1 MNKKEKYEQIKTK
14 IIEDGG
20 KTGEGKFLVFGKNGS
35 LWTFRVDEEKLFD
48 ESENY
53 HSVVSEVTGVG
64 TDLMPITR
72 VPTISIEEI
81 SNVHFEKGYTNP
93 GCFNPAIGRKNKF
106 QKFEKLIE
114 LLISD
119 DEIWTELYIK
129 EKSEEYWNNSQ
140 FAQYKTF
147 QSMFEEWKL
156 YGKFNEIRTE
166 TGLFSAEIP
175 PFMFYHDHIETE
187 ISRDSWIEM
196 FEFIQK
202 HNFVIQGDE
211 ITIQCDGFRIT
222 FKIQMM
228 PETHEES
235 NGEKMQIST
244 SIISFD
250 TVKNVAINTFS
261 PSKECFEKVGY
272 CSIEDW
278 EHWMEFAFEEYI
290 NDQFSGTE
298 LPENGDEFNTAIQ
311 RIISMFEQIIS
322 KDFIRKYAME
332 ATINIFTR
340 HWQMEEWPDP
350 HFEDSYT
357 MQDYQDEKKVFRNK
371 IRKMFEED
379 FQ

>member
-1 MNKKEKYEQIKTK
+1 MNEKEKYEQIKAE

-35 LWTFRVDEEKLFD
+35 VWTFRVDEEKLFD
-48 ESENY
+48 ESEKY
-53 HSVVSEVTGVG
+53 HTVVSEVTGVG
-64 TDLMPITR
+64 TDLMPITK

-81 SNVHFEKGYTNP
+81 SNIQFEKGYTNP
-93 GCFNPAIGRKNKF
+93 GCFNPTIGRKNKF

-114 LLISD
+114 LLVSD
-119 DEIWTELYIK
+119 DEIWTELYIN

-140 FAQYKTF
+140 FANYKTF

-156 YGKFNEIRTE
+156 YAKFNKIRSE
-166 TGLFSAEIP
+166 TGIFSAEIP

-187 ISRDSWIEM
+187 VCRDSWIEM
-196 FEFIQK
+196 FELIQK
-202 HNFVIQGDE
+202 HNFEIQGDK
-211 ITIQCDGFRIT
+211 ITIELDGFRIT

-228 PETHEES
+228 PETDEIS
-235 NGEKMQIST
+235 NGQKMKISS

-250 TVKNVAINTFS
+250 SVKNIAINSFS
-261 PSKECFEKVGY
+261 PSKECFEKIGY
-272 CSIEDW
+272 CTIEDW
-278 EHWMEFAFEEYI
+278 EYWMEFAFEEYI
-290 NDQFSGTE
+290 NNQFSWTE
-298 LPENGDEFNTAIQ
+298 LPENGDEFNSSIQ
-311 RIISMFEQIIS
+311 RIISMFKQIIS
-322 KDFIRKYAME
+322 ENFIRKSAIA

-340 HWQMEEWPDP
+340 HWQQKEWPDP

-357 MQDYQDEKKVFRNK
+357 MQDYQDEKKAFRYK

>member
-1 MNKKEKYEQIKTK
+1 MNEKEKYEQIKAE

-35 LWTFRVDEEKLFD
+35 VWTFRVDEEKLFD
-48 ESENY
+48 ESEKY
-53 HSVVSEVTGVG
+53 HTVVSEVTGVG
-64 TDLMPITR
+64 TDLMPITK

-81 SNVHFEKGYTNP
+81 SNIQFEKGYTNP
-93 GCFNPAIGRKNKF
+93 GCFNPTIGRKNKF

-114 LLISD
+114 LLVSD
-119 DEIWTELYIK
+119 DEIWTELYIN

-140 FAQYKTF
+140 FANYKTF

-156 YGKFNEIRTE
+156 YAKFNKIRSE
-166 TGLFSAEIP
+166 TGIFSAEIP

-187 ISRDSWIEM
+187 VCRGSWIGM
-196 FEFIQK
+196 FELIQK
-202 HNFVIQGDE
+202 HNFEIQGDK
-211 ITIQCDGFRIT
+211 ITIELDGFRIT

-228 PETHEES
+228 PETDEIS
-235 NGEKMQIST
+235 NGQKMKISS

-250 TVKNVAINTFS
+250 SVKNIAINSFS
-261 PSKECFEKVGY
+261 PSKECFEKIGY
-272 CSIEDW
+272 CTIEDW
-278 EHWMEFAFEEYI
+278 EYWMEFAFEEYI
-290 NDQFSGTE
+290 NNQFSWTE
-298 LPENGDEFNTAIQ
+298 LPENGDEFNSSIQ
-311 RIISMFEQIIS
+311 RIISMFKQIIS
-322 KDFIRKYAME
+322 ENFIRKSAIV

-340 HWQMEEWPDP
+340 YWQQKEWPDP

-357 MQDYQDEKKVFRNK
+357 MQDYQDEKKAFRYK

>member
-1 MNKKEKYEQIKTK
+1 MNEKEKYEQIKAE

-35 LWTFRVDEEKLFD
+35 VWTFRVDEEKLFD
-48 ESENY
+48 ESEKY
-53 HSVVSEVTGVG
+53 HTVVSEVTGVG
-64 TDLMPITR
+64 TDLMPITK

-81 SNVHFEKGYTNP
+81 SNIQFEKGYTNP
-93 GCFNPAIGRKNKF
+93 GCFNPTIGRKNKF

-114 LLISD
+114 LLVSD
-119 DEIWTELYIK
+119 DEIWTELYIN

-140 FAQYKTF
+140 FANYKTF

-156 YGKFNEIRTE
+156 YAKFNKIRSE
-166 TGLFSAEIP
+166 TGIFSAEIP

-187 ISRDSWIEM
+187 VCRDSWIEM
-196 FEFIQK
+196 FELIQK
-202 HNFVIQGDE
+202 HNFEIQGDK
-211 ITIQCDGFRIT
+211 ITIELDGFRIT

-228 PETHEES
+228 PETDEIS
-235 NGEKMQIST
+235 NGQKMKISS

-250 TVKNVAINTFS
+250 SVKNIAINSFS
-261 PSKECFEKVGY
+261 PSKECFEKIGY
-272 CSIEDW
+272 CTIEDW
-278 EHWMEFAFEEYI
+278 EYWMEFAFEEYI
-290 NDQFSGTE
+290 NNQFSWTE
-298 LPENGDEFNTAIQ
+298 LPENGDEFNSSIQ
-311 RIISMFEQIIS
+311 RIISMFKQIIS
-322 KDFIRKYAME
+322 ENFIRKSAIV

-340 HWQMEEWPDP
+340 YWQQKEWPDP

-357 MQDYQDEKKVFRNK
+357 MQDYQDEKKAFRYK